1 MIRLI
6 LSLQTPN
13 GAKTRQVSVCHAKG
27 SSGETGRNIMLP
39 LFFFLF
45 FFFKC
50 TEGIKHPMFR
60 SRMGKMLIIFKCIAF
75 TPLVI

>member
-13 GAKTRQVSVCHAKG
+13 GAKTKQVSVCHAKG

-39 LFFFLF
+39 LFFYL
-45 FFFKC
+45 FKC